1 MITDPPTHLDL
12 LWTDS
17 SYVDLLLGF
26 ANGRRVIAFDR
37 RGVGLS
43 DSFDGAPTLEA
54 QALDLEAV
62 LDAAGAERPALFG
75 YSGSGAIAAYFAA
88 TRPQRVDRL
97 ILLAPWDRDWSSD
110 GSGWSDAERDAAVTK
125 LDDAL
130 EHWGEGLMLR
140 LLAPALDSPRNRRF
154 FAMLERASVGRR
166 LVRSTLKAAV
176 ETDIST
182 VLPSAGASPQPS

>member
-1 MITDPPTHLDL
+1 
-12 LWTDS
+12 
-17 SYVDLLLGF
+17 
-26 ANGRRVIAFDR
+26 VIAFDR

-75 YSGSGAIAAYFAA
+75 YGGSGAIAAYFAA